1 MAIQPPFGDSMLPGF
16 FKQHFSSSRLKR
28 VRDFVF
34 AEQAVLIAIGIAA
47 ALVFAFLE
55 VADEVSDGET
65 HEIDIA
71 ILEIFRVPGDPN
83 QMIGSFQFQEA
94 VRDITALGSFSVL
107 TIVVSSVVIYLLLT
121 RRAAAAVLVAGAV
134 ISGALLSDLL
144 KEFFDRPR
152 PEFSAVAEELSASFP
167 SGHSMISAVTY
178 LTLGALLARLS
189 DRWREKIFFYGVAI
203 VLTVLVGISRV
214 LLGVHYP
221 SDVVAGWALG
231 AAWALAAT
239 ALASLLRR
247 RGMV

>member
-28 VRDFVF
+28 LRDFVF

-152 PEFSAVAEELSASFP
+152 PEFSAVAGELSASFP

-189 DRWREKIFFYGVAI
+189 ERWREKIFFYGVAI
-203 VLTVLVGISRV
+203 VLTILVGTSRV

-247 RGMV
+247 RGIV

>member
-1 MAIQPPFGDSMLPGF
+1 MLPGF
-16 FKQHFSSSRLKR
+16 FKQRLSSPRFRRL
-28 VRDFVF
+28 RDFVL

-47 ALVFAFLE
+47 ALVFAFFE

-71 ILEIFRVPGDPN
+71 ILEMFRVPGDPS
-83 QMIGSFQFQEA
+83 QMIGSFWFQEA
-94 VRDITALGSFSVL
+94 VRDVTALGSFSVL
-107 TIVVSSVVIYLLLT
+107 TLVVSSVVIYLLLT

-134 ISGALLSDLL
+134 ISGAVLSDLL

-152 PEFSAVAEELSASFP
+152 PEFSAVAGELSASFP

-189 DRWREKIFFYGVAI
+189 DRWREKVFFYGVAI
-203 VLTVLVGISRV
+203 VLTALIGSSRV

-221 SDVVAGWALG
+221 SDVIAGWALG
-231 AAWALAAT
+231 AAWAFAAT
-239 ALASLLRR
+239 ALATVLHR
-247 RGMV
+247 RGIV

>member
-1 MAIQPPFGDSMLPGF
+1 MLPEL
-16 FKQHFSSSRLKR
+16 FKRTFSSSRFRRL
-28 VRDFVF
+28 RDFVL
-34 AEQAVLIAIGIAA
+34 AEQAVLLAIGISA

-55 VADEVSDGET
+55 IADEVSEGET

-71 ILEIFRVPGDPN
+71 ILEMFRVPGDPD
-83 QMIGSFQFQEA
+83 QMLGSFWFQEA

-107 TIVVSSVVIYLLLT
+107 TLVVSSVVIYLLLT
-121 RRAAAAVLVAGAV
+121 RRVAAASFVAGAV

-152 PEFSAVAEELSASFP
+152 PEFSAVAGELSASFP

-189 DRWREKIFFYGVAI
+189 ERRREKVFFYGVAI
-203 VLTVLVGISRV
+203 VLTALVGSSRV

-221 SDVVAGWALG
+221 SDVIGGWALG
-231 AAWALAAT
+231 AAWAFAAT
-239 ALASLLRR
+239 ALATMLRR